1 MNREENRFTLE
12 KVDIPF
18 VDIVRL
24 LVKWSL
30 ASIPAL
36 LILTIVIGIL
46 CLIGFLL
53 YSFFLSSSVP
63 FLEKML
69 MLIPI
74 FICFVVL
81 IYMAFPE
88 K

>member
-1 MNREENRFTLE
+1 MNGEENRFTLE

-30 ASIPAL
+30 ASIPAI
-36 LILTIVIGIL
+36 LILTTVIAIL
-46 CLIGFLL
+46 CLMGFLL
-53 YSFFLSSSVP
+53 YTFFLSSAVP
-63 FLEKML
+63 FLWKVL
-69 MLIPI
+69 MLIPMLI
-74 FICFVVL
+74 IVMVVTYAVL
-81 IYMAFPE
+81 E

>member
-1 MNREENRFTLE
+1 MNEEENRFTLE

-24 LVKWSL
+24 LVTWSL

-36 LILTIVIGIL
+36 LILTTVIGIL

-63 FLEKML
+63 FFGKML

-74 FICFVVL
+74 SILFVVL